1 MSNFQII
8 DPYEPTREIATAAP
22 LLRLPTSAVDFDV
35 RPGTLADLPWVDAA
49 QKAEREGLGFRFQ
62 SELEGHVREGRLWI
76 AEQTPGSKQTTDCTD
91 DADSGSA
98 SAPTSHQSLVTSHH
112 DAKRIG
118 YCVARDRYQSR
129 DELGLIVQMY
139 VVPEHRR
146 SLVAANFLRR
156 IWDTWPTGVKLC
168 SCWCAQDLPA
178 NRFWESCGFRALAFR
193 TGSRETRFSVYD
205 AEGNPTGK
213 VKRHRIHIYWQ
224 KRIRAGDV
232 ETPYWYPGQTGG
244 GSLNEARL
252 VFPIPPGHSWR
263 DAKPKILPGVGDLF
277 EALRRE
283 REEVERRAL
292 LQLAPPDDAK
302 PKLSKKEKAA
312 AKAVRDAKHAE
323 ADAQRSKIHRGGLRF
338 APLPPSGEELKRQ
351 EAEAAAEA
359 KRAKAEATKLAKKEA
374 KAAAKKMS
382 SKNDSALAALSR
394 ELRDRWLDAVA
405 TDETL
410 LSLPPE
416 DKPAYDVTRQLEAP
430 SSGPSHLQIGEG
442 WKQITNVKRLAA

>member
-8 DPYEPTREIATAAP
+8 DPYEPKREITSGGAAP
-22 LLRLPTSAVDFDV
+22 LLPLPGASLPGGDFDV
-35 RPGTLADLPWVDAA
+35 RPGTLADLHWVDAA
-49 QKAEREGLGFRFQ
+49 QKTEREGLGFRFTK
-62 SELEGHVREGRLWI
+62 ELEGHVRDGRLWI
-76 AEQTPGSKQTTDCTD
+76 AERMDDVRCEMGDVSRDASGA
-91 DADSGSA
+91 DADIKHQTSPIKH
-98 SAPTSHQSLVTSHH
+98 AP
-112 DAKRIG
+112 IG
-118 YCVARDRYQSR
+118 YCIAKDRYQSR

-146 SLVAANFLRR
+146 SLVAANFLSR

-193 TGSRETRFSVYD
+193 TGARETRFTTYD

-213 VKRHRIHIYWQ
+213 TKRHRIHIYWQ
-224 KRIRAGDV
+224 KRIRAGDN

-252 VFPIPPGHSWR
+252 VFPIPPGSSWK
-263 DAKPKILPGVGDLF
+263 DAKPAILPGVGDLF

-292 LQLAPPDDAK
+292 LQLAPPEDAK
-302 PKLSKKEKAA
+302 PKQTAAERRA
-312 AKAVRDAKHAE
+312 AKAAQAEKHAAADAK
-323 ADAQRSKIHRGGLRF
+323 RSKVHRGGLRF
-338 APLPPSGEELKRQ
+338 APLPPSGEELAKR

-359 KRAKAEATKLAKKEA
+359 KRAKAEATKQAKRDA
-374 KAAAKKMS
+374 KAAAKKLS
-382 SKNDSALAALSR
+382 SKNDPALAALSR

-405 TDETL
+405 TDTTL

-416 DKPAYDVTRQLEAP
+416 DKPTYDVSRMLEAASP
-430 SSGPSHLQIGEG
+430 GPSPREG
-442 WKQITNVKRLAA
+442 RKPVESVKRLAA

>member
-8 DPYEPTREIATAAP
+8 DPNEPQREIAAAAP
-22 LLRLPTSAVDFDV
+22 LLSLPGASVDFDV
-35 RPGTLADLPWVDAA
+35 RPGTLDDLPWVDAA

-76 AEQTPGSKQTTDCTD
+76 AETPGSKQTADF
-91 DADSGSA
+91 ADSANA
-98 SAPTSHQSLVTSHH
+98 SAPTSHQSLVTSHS
-112 DAKRIG
+112 DARIG
-118 YCVARDRYQSR
+118 YCIAKDRYQSR

-146 SLVAANFLRR
+146 SLVAANFLGR
-156 IWDTWPTGVKLC
+156 IWNTWPTGVKLC

-193 TGSRETRFSVYD
+193 TGSRETRFTTYD
-205 AEGNPTGK
+205 ADGNPTGK
-213 VKRHRIHIYWQ
+213 TKGHRIHIYWQ
-224 KRIRAGDV
+224 KRIRAGDGV
-232 ETPYWYPGQTGG
+232 DSTSGGGGTPYWYPGQTSG

-252 VFPIPPGHSWR
+252 VFPIPPGTSWR
-263 DAKPKILPGVGDLF
+263 DAKPAILPGVGDLF

-302 PKLSKKEKAA
+302 PKQTAAERRA
-312 AKAVRDAKHAE
+312 AKAAQAEQHAA
-323 ADAQRSKIHRGGLRF
+323 ADAERSKVPRGGLRF
-338 APLPPSGEELKRQ
+338 APLPPSGEELAKR
-351 EAEAAAEA
+351 EAEAATEA
-359 KRAKAEATKLAKKEA
+359 KRAKAEATKQAKREA

-382 SKNDSALAALSR
+382 SKNDPALAQLSR

-405 TDETL
+405 TDETM
-410 LSLPPE
+410 LSLAAPE
-416 DKPAYDVTRQLEAP
+416 TTNTYDVARQLT
-430 SSGPSHLQIGEG
+430 SDSTSGTV
-442 WKQITNVKRLAA
+442 KRVKNVKRLAA